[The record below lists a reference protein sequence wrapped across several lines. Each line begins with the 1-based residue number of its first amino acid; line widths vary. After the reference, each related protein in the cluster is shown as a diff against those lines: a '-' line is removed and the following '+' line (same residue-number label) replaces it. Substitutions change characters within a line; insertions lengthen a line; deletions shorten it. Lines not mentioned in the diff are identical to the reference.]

1 MRIPP
6 FELERFQSI
15 HEHRVEIN
23 LTESG
28 VEPLEVGELLGPD
41 AAGLLLDQPLAYTQ
55 SNGTPELRAAVAATL
70 PGAAEDHVLVANGGA
85 EANFVA
91 CWRLIEP
98 GDEVVVMQPNYG
110 QVQGLAEGFGAIVR
124 PWPLREER
132 AGPSPRW
139 APDVDELRALVTD
152 RTKLIAICNPNN
164 PTGARL
170 TEAEV
175 TAVCEIAGR
184 HGAWVLSD
192 EIYRGV
198 ERDGVE
204 TPSVWGRT
212 ERVIVTGGLSKAYGL
227 PGLRIGW
234 AIAAEDMAAELWSRR
249 DYTTIAPSALSDRLA
264 RHALAPA
271 RRTALLERTRRMIA
285 ANFPIV
291 GAWLGAHAGAL
302 AWVPPEGRGDRVR
315 SLPPRHR
322 LDRAGR
328 PTPADRRRAG
338 GSGRPLRPRR
348 LAADR
353 VRRPRRIPA
362 GRTDPARPRAGRPTA
377 GGRPVADRRLTAR
390 SRIRRAGT
398 DRNCPPRR
406 RGAPRHAAGE
416 PLRPGT
422 R

>member
-6 FELERFQSI
+6 FELERFQSL

-70 PGAAEDHVLVANGGA
+70 PGAAEHHVLVANGGA

-152 RTKLIAICNPNN
+152 RTRLIAICNPNN

-170 TEAEV
+170 SEAEV
-175 TAVCEIAGR
+175 AAVCEIAGR

-198 ERDGVE
+198 EHDGVE

-234 AIAAEDMAAELWSRR
+234 AIAAEDMAAELWCRR

-271 RRTALLERTRRMIA
+271 RRPALLERTRRMIA

-291 GAWLGAHAGAL
+291 GAWLDAHAGKL
-302 AWVPPEGRGDRVR
+302 AWVPPEAGAIGFVRYGHDIGSTALADRLRQTAGVLVVPGDHFGLDGWLRIGYGGRAA
-315 SLPPRHR
+315 SLREGLAR
-322 LDRAGR
+322 LDRVL
-328 PTPADRRRAG
+328 ADL
-338 GSGRPLRPRR
+338 P
-348 LAADR
+348 LAAT
-353 VRRPRRIPA
+353 PS
-362 GRTDPARPRAGRPTA
+362 RT
-377 GGRPVADRRLTAR
+377 
-390 SRIRRAGT
+390 
-398 DRNCPPRR
+398 
-406 RGAPRHAAGE
+406 GA
-416 PLRPGT
+416 
-422 R
+422 

>member
-6 FELERFQSI
+6 FELERFQSV

-28 VEPLEVGELLGPD
+28 VEPLELGELLGPD

-55 SNGTPELRAAVAATL
+55 SNGTPALRAAVAATL
-70 PGAAEDHVLVANGGA
+70 PGADENHVLVANGGA

-98 GDEVVVMQPNYG
+98 GDEVVAMQPNYG

-139 APDVDELRALVTD
+139 APDTDELRALVTD

-175 TAVCEIAGR
+175 AAVCEIAGR

-192 EIYRGV
+192 EIYRGA
-198 ERDGVE
+198 EHDGVE
-204 TPSVWGRT
+204 TPSVWGRS
-212 ERVIVTGGLSKAYGL
+212 ERAIVTGGLSKAYGL

-234 AIAAEDMAAELWSRR
+234 AIAAEEMAAELWSRR

-285 ANFPIV
+285 ANLPIV
-291 GAWLGAHAGAL
+291 GAWIDAHAGRL
-302 AWVPPEGRGDRVR
+302 AWVPPEAGAIAFVRYGHDIGSTALADRLRRTAGVLVVPGDHFGLDGWLRIGYGGRAA
-315 SLPPRHR
+315 SLREGLAR
-322 LDRAGR
+322 LDRLL
-328 PTPADRRRAG
+328 ADLPPG
-338 GSGRPLRPRR
+338 
-348 LAADR
+348 AAR
-353 VRRPRRIPA
+353 FPA
-362 GRTDPARPRAGRPTA
+362 GADTA
-377 GGRPVADRRLTAR
+377 G
-390 SRIRRAGT
+390 
-398 DRNCPPRR
+398 
-406 RGAPRHAAGE
+406 
-416 PLRPGT
+416 
-422 R
+422 

>member
-6 FELERFQSI
+6 FELERFQSL

-132 AGPSPRW
+132 AGPAPRW

-152 RTKLIAICNPNN
+152 RTRLIAICNPNN

-175 TAVCEIAGR
+175 AAVCEIAGR

-198 ERDGVE
+198 EHDGVE

-234 AIAAEDMAAELWSRR
+234 AIAAQDMAAELWSRR

-302 AWVPPEGRGDRVR
+302 AWVPPEAGAIGFVRYRHDIGSTALADRLRQTAGVLVVPGDHFGLDGWLRIGYGGRAA
-315 SLPPRHR
+315 SLREGLTR
-322 LDRAGR
+322 LDRVL
-328 PTPADRRRAG
+328 ADL
-338 GSGRPLRPRR
+338 P
-348 LAADR
+348 LAAA
-353 VRRPRRIPA
+353 PS
-362 GRTDPARPRAGRPTA
+362 RT
-377 GGRPVADRRLTAR
+377 
-390 SRIRRAGT
+390 
-398 DRNCPPRR
+398 
-406 RGAPRHAAGE
+406 GA
-416 PLRPGT
+416 
-422 R
+422 

>member
-6 FELERFQSI
+6 FELERFQSV

-41 AAGLLLDQPLAYTQ
+41 AAGVLLDQPLAYTQ

-70 PGAAEDHVLVANGGA
+70 PGATEDHVLVANGGA

-132 AGPSPRW
+132 AAPSSRW
-139 APDVDELRALVTD
+139 APDVDELRALVTG
-152 RTKLIAICNPNN
+152 RTKLIAVCNPNN

-170 TEAEV
+170 TAAEV
-175 TAVCEIAGR
+175 AAVCEVAGR

-204 TPSVWGRT
+204 TPTVWGRT

-234 AIAAEDMAAELWSRR
+234 AVASPPMATDLWSRR

-264 RHALAPA
+264 RHALAPD

-291 GAWLGAHAGAL
+291 VAWLDAHAGNL
-302 AWVPPEGRGDRVR
+302 AWVPPEAGAMAFVRYHQDIGSTALANQLRETEGVLVVPGDHFGLDGYLRIGYGGRPA
-315 SLPPRHR
+315 SLREGLAR
-322 LDRAGR
+322 LDRVL
-328 PTPADRRRAG
+328 ADL
-338 GSGRPLRPRR
+338 PQ
-348 LAADR
+348 AAAR
-353 VRRPRRIPA
+353 FPA
-362 GRTDPARPRAGRPTA
+362 GA
-377 GGRPVADRRLTAR
+377 
-390 SRIRRAGT
+390 
-398 DRNCPPRR
+398 
-406 RGAPRHAAGE
+406 
-416 PLRPGT
+416 
-422 R
+422 

>member
-6 FELERFQSI
+6 FELERFQSL

-70 PGAAEDHVLVANGGA
+70 PGAAEDQVLVANGGA

-152 RTKLIAICNPNN
+152 RTRLIAICNPNN

-170 TEAEV
+170 TETEV
-175 TAVCEIAGR
+175 AAVCEVAGR

-192 EIYRGV
+192 EIYRGA
-198 ERDGVE
+198 EHDGVE

-291 GAWLGAHAGAL
+291 GAWLDAHAGAL
-302 AWVPPEGRGDRVR
+302 AWVPPEAGAIGFVRYGHDIGSTALADRLRQTAGLLVVPGDHFGLDGWLRIGYGGRAA
-315 SLPPRHR
+315 SLREGLAR
-322 LDRAGR
+322 LDRVL
-328 PTPADRRRAG
+328 ADL
-338 GSGRPLRPRR
+338 P
-348 LAADR
+348 LAAA
-353 VRRPRRIPA
+353 PS
-362 GRTDPARPRAGRPTA
+362 RT
-377 GGRPVADRRLTAR
+377 
-390 SRIRRAGT
+390 
-398 DRNCPPRR
+398 
-406 RGAPRHAAGE
+406 GA
-416 PLRPGT
+416 
-422 R
+422 

>member
-6 FELERFQSI
+6 FQLERFQSL
-15 HEHRVEIN
+15 HEHQVEIN

-41 AAGLLLDQPLAYTQ
+41 AAAELLDQPLAYTQ
-55 SNGTPELRAAVAATL
+55 SNGTPELRAAVATTFSGAT
-70 PGAAEDHVLVANGGA
+70 ENHVVVANGGA

-110 QVQGLAEGFGAIVR
+110 QVQGLAEGFGALVR

-132 AGPSPRW
+132 AAPSPRW

-152 RTKLIAICNPNN
+152 RTKLVAICNPNN

-175 TAVCEIAGR
+175 AAVCGIAER
-184 HGAWVLSD
+184 HGAWVLAD
-192 EIYRGV
+192 EIYRGA
-198 ERDGVE
+198 EHDGVE

-212 ERVIVTGGLSKAYGL
+212 ERAIVTGGLSKVYGL

-234 AIAAEDMAAELWSRR
+234 AVAAPDMTSELWSRR

-264 RHALAPA
+264 RHALAPE
-271 RRTALLERTRRMIA
+271 RRTALRERARRMIA

-291 GAWLGAHAGAL
+291 GAWLDAHAGEI
-302 AWVPPEGRGDRVR
+302 AWVPPEAGAIGFVRYGHDIGSTALADRLRHTAGVLVVPGDHFGLDGHLRIGFGGHSA
-315 SLPPRHR
+315 SLREGLTR
-322 LDRAGR
+322 LDAVL
-328 PTPADRRRAG
+328 A
-338 GSGRPLRPRR
+338 PLPQ
-348 LAADR
+348 AAA
-353 VRRPRRIPA
+353 PFPA
-362 GRTDPARPRAGRPTA
+362 GA
-377 GGRPVADRRLTAR
+377 
-390 SRIRRAGT
+390 
-398 DRNCPPRR
+398 
-406 RGAPRHAAGE
+406 
-416 PLRPGT
+416 
-422 R
+422 

>member
-6 FELERFQSI
+6 FELERFQSV

-28 VEPLEVGELLGPD
+28 VEPLEVRELLGPD
-41 AAGLLLDQPLAYTQ
+41 AAGVLLDEPLAYTQ

-70 PGAAEDHVLVANGGA
+70 PGATEDHVLVANGGA

-132 AGPSPRW
+132 AAPASRW

-152 RTKLIAICNPNN
+152 RTKLIAVCNPNN

-175 TAVCEIAGR
+175 AAVCEVAGR

-204 TPSVWGRT
+204 TPTVWGRT

-234 AIAAEDMAAELWSRR
+234 AVAAEEMAADLWSRR

-291 GAWLGAHAGAL
+291 VAWLDAHAGNL
-302 AWVPPEGRGDRVR
+302 AWVPPEAGAIGFVRYGYDIGSTALADRLRRTEGVLVVPGDHFGLDGYLRIGYGGRAA
-315 SLPPRHR
+315 SLREGLAR
-322 LDRAGR
+322 LDRVLADLPQAAARFPAG
-328 PTPADRRRAG
+328 ADAG
-338 GSGRPLRPRR
+338 G
-348 LAADR
+348 
-353 VRRPRRIPA
+353 
-362 GRTDPARPRAGRPTA
+362 
-377 GGRPVADRRLTAR
+377 
-390 SRIRRAGT
+390 
-398 DRNCPPRR
+398 
-406 RGAPRHAAGE
+406 
-416 PLRPGT
+416 
-422 R
+422 

>member
-6 FELERFQSI
+6 FELERFQSV

-41 AAGLLLDQPLAYTQ
+41 AVNVLLDQPLAYTQ

-70 PGAAEDHVLVANGGA
+70 PGATEDHVLVANGGA

-132 AGPSPRW
+132 AAPASRW
-139 APDVDELRALVTD
+139 APDVDELRALVTG
-152 RTKLIAICNPNN
+152 RTKLIAVCNPNN

-170 TEAEV
+170 TEGEV
-175 TAVCEIAGR
+175 AAVCEVAGR

-204 TPSVWGRT
+204 TPTVWGRT

-234 AIAAEDMAAELWSRR
+234 AVAAPPMAADLWSRR

-264 RHALAPA
+264 RHALAPD

-291 GAWLGAHAGAL
+291 VVWLDAHAGNL
-302 AWVPPEGRGDRVR
+302 AWVPPEAGAMAFVRYHQDIGSTALANRLRETEGVLVVPGDHFGLDGYLRIGYGGRAA
-315 SLPPRHR
+315 SLREGLAR
-322 LDRAGR
+322 LDRVL
-328 PTPADRRRAG
+328 ADL
-338 GSGRPLRPRR
+338 PQ
-348 LAADR
+348 AAAR
-353 VRRPRRIPA
+353 FPA
-362 GRTDPARPRAGRPTA
+362 GA
-377 GGRPVADRRLTAR
+377 
-390 SRIRRAGT
+390 
-398 DRNCPPRR
+398 
-406 RGAPRHAAGE
+406 
-416 PLRPGT
+416 
-422 R
+422 

>member
-6 FELERFQSI
+6 FELERFQSV

-41 AAGLLLDQPLAYTQ
+41 AAGVLLDQPLAYTQ

-70 PGAAEDHVLVANGGA
+70 PGATEDHVLVANGGA

-132 AGPSPRW
+132 AGPASRW

-152 RTKLIAICNPNN
+152 RTKLIAVCNPNN

-175 TAVCEIAGR
+175 AAVCEVAGR

-204 TPSVWGRT
+204 TPTVWGRT

-234 AIAAEDMAAELWSRR
+234 AVAAPPMAADLWSRR

-264 RHALAPA
+264 RHALAPD

-291 GAWLGAHAGAL
+291 VAWLDAHAGSL
-302 AWVPPEGRGDRVR
+302 AWVPPEAGAMAFVRYHQDIGSTALANRLRETEGVLVVPGDHFGLDGHLRIGYGGRAA
-315 SLPPRHR
+315 SLREGLAR
-322 LDRAGR
+322 LDRVL
-328 PTPADRRRAG
+328 ADL
-338 GSGRPLRPRR
+338 PQ
-348 LAADR
+348 AAAR
-353 VRRPRRIPA
+353 FPA
-362 GRTDPARPRAGRPTA
+362 GA
-377 GGRPVADRRLTAR
+377 
-390 SRIRRAGT
+390 
-398 DRNCPPRR
+398 
-406 RGAPRHAAGE
+406 
-416 PLRPGT
+416 
-422 R
+422 

>member
-6 FELERFQSI
+6 FELERFQSL

-70 PGAAEDHVLVANGGA
+70 PGAAEDQVLVANGGA

-98 GDEVVVMQPNYG
+98 GDEVVAMQPNYG

-152 RTKLIAICNPNN
+152 RTRLVAICNPNN

-170 TEAEV
+170 TEPEV
-175 TAVCEIAGR
+175 AAVCEIAGR

-198 ERDGVE
+198 EHDGVE
-204 TPSVWGRT
+204 APSVWGRT

-264 RHALAPA
+264 RQALAPA

-291 GAWLGAHAGAL
+291 GAWLDAHAGSL
-302 AWVPPEGRGDRVR
+302 AWVPPEAGAIGFVRYGHDIGSTALADRLRQTAGVLVVPGDHFGLDGWLRIGYGGRAA
-315 SLPPRHR
+315 SLREGLAR
-322 LDRAGR
+322 LDRVL
-328 PTPADRRRAG
+328 ADL
-338 GSGRPLRPRR
+338 P
-348 LAADR
+348 LAAA
-353 VRRPRRIPA
+353 PS
-362 GRTDPARPRAGRPTA
+362 RT
-377 GGRPVADRRLTAR
+377 
-390 SRIRRAGT
+390 
-398 DRNCPPRR
+398 
-406 RGAPRHAAGE
+406 GA
-416 PLRPGT
+416 
-422 R
+422 

>member
-6 FELERFQSI
+6 FELERFQSV

-41 AAGLLLDQPLAYTQ
+41 AAGVLLDQPLAYTQ

-70 PGAAEDHVLVANGGA
+70 PGATEDHVLVANGGA

-132 AGPSPRW
+132 AGPASRW

-152 RTKLIAICNPNN
+152 RTKLIAVCNPNN

-170 TEAEV
+170 TAAEV
-175 TAVCEIAGR
+175 AAVCEVAGR

-204 TPSVWGRT
+204 TPTVWGRT

-234 AIAAEDMAAELWSRR
+234 AVAAPPMAADLWSRR

-264 RHALAPA
+264 RHALAPD

-291 GAWLGAHAGAL
+291 VAWLDAHAGSL
-302 AWVPPEGRGDRVR
+302 AWVPPEAGAMAFVRYHQDIGSTALANRLRETEGVLVVPGDHFGLDGYLRIGYGGRAA
-315 SLPPRHR
+315 SLREGLAR
-322 LDRAGR
+322 LDRVL
-328 PTPADRRRAG
+328 ADL
-338 GSGRPLRPRR
+338 PQ
-348 LAADR
+348 AAAR
-353 VRRPRRIPA
+353 FPA
-362 GRTDPARPRAGRPTA
+362 GA
-377 GGRPVADRRLTAR
+377 
-390 SRIRRAGT
+390 
-398 DRNCPPRR
+398 
-406 RGAPRHAAGE
+406 
-416 PLRPGT
+416 
-422 R
+422 

>member
-6 FELERFQSI
+6 FELERFQSV
-15 HEHRVEIN
+15 HEHRVELN

-41 AAGLLLDQPLAYTQ
+41 AAGVLLDQPLAYTQ

-70 PGAAEDHVLVANGGA
+70 PGATEDHVLVANGGA

-132 AGPSPRW
+132 AGPASRW

-152 RTKLIAICNPNN
+152 RTKLIALCNPNN

-175 TAVCEIAGR
+175 AAVCEVARR

-204 TPSVWGRT
+204 TPTVWGRT

-234 AIAAEDMAAELWSRR
+234 AVAAPPMAADLWSRR

-264 RHALAPA
+264 RHALAPD

-291 GAWLGAHAGAL
+291 VAWLDAHAGNL
-302 AWVPPEGRGDRVR
+302 AWVPPEAGAMAFVRYHQDIGSTALANRLRETEGVLVVPGDHFGLDGFLRIGYGGRAA
-315 SLPPRHR
+315 SLREGLAR
-322 LDRAGR
+322 LDRVL
-328 PTPADRRRAG
+328 ADL
-338 GSGRPLRPRR
+338 PQ
-348 LAADR
+348 AAAR
-353 VRRPRRIPA
+353 FPA
-362 GRTDPARPRAGRPTA
+362 GA
-377 GGRPVADRRLTAR
+377 
-390 SRIRRAGT
+390 
-398 DRNCPPRR
+398 
-406 RGAPRHAAGE
+406 
-416 PLRPGT
+416 
-422 R
+422 

>member
-6 FELERFQSI
+6 FELERFQSV

-28 VEPLEVGELLGPD
+28 VEPLELGELLGPD

-55 SNGTPELRAAVAATL
+55 SNGTPALRAAVAATL
-70 PGAAEDHVLVANGGA
+70 PGADENHMLVANGGA

-98 GDEVVVMQPNYG
+98 GDEVVAMQPNYG

-139 APDVDELRALVTD
+139 APDLDELRALVTD

-175 TAVCEIAGR
+175 AAVCEIAGR

-192 EIYRGV
+192 EIYRGA
-198 ERDGVE
+198 EHDGVE
-204 TPSVWGRT
+204 TPSVWGRS
-212 ERVIVTGGLSKAYGL
+212 ERAIVTGGLSKAYGL

-285 ANFPIV
+285 ANLPIV
-291 GAWLGAHAGAL
+291 GDWIDAHAGRL
-302 AWVPPEGRGDRVR
+302 TWVPPEAGAIAFVRYGHDIGSTALADRLRRTAGVLVVPGDHFGLDGWLRIGYGGRAA
-315 SLPPRHR
+315 SLREGLAR
-322 LDRAGR
+322 LDRLL
-328 PTPADRRRAG
+328 ADLPPG
-338 GSGRPLRPRR
+338 
-348 LAADR
+348 AAR
-353 VRRPRRIPA
+353 FPA
-362 GRTDPARPRAGRPTA
+362 G
-377 GGRPVADRRLTAR
+377 AD
-390 SRIRRAGT
+390 
-398 DRNCPPRR
+398 
-406 RGAPRHAAGE
+406 AAG
-416 PLRPGT
+416 
-422 R
+422 

>member
-6 FELERFQSI
+6 FELERFQSV

-28 VEPLEVGELLGPD
+28 VEPLEVRELLGPD
-41 AAGLLLDQPLAYTQ
+41 AAGVLLDQPLAYTQ

-70 PGAAEDHVLVANGGA
+70 PGATENHVLVANGGA

-132 AGPSPRW
+132 AAPASRW
-139 APDVDELRALVTD
+139 APDIDELRALVTD
-152 RTKLIAICNPNN
+152 RAKLIAVCNPNN

-175 TAVCEIAGR
+175 AAVCEVAGR

-204 TPSVWGRT
+204 TPTVWGRT

-234 AIAAEDMAAELWSRR
+234 AVAAPPMAAELWSRR

-264 RHALAPA
+264 RHALAPD

-291 GAWLGAHAGAL
+291 VAWLDAHAGNL
-302 AWVPPEGRGDRVR
+302 AWVPPEAGAMAFVRYHQDIGSTALANRLRETEGVLVVPGDHFGLDGYLRIGYGGRAA
-315 SLPPRHR
+315 SLREGLAR
-322 LDRAGR
+322 LDRVL
-328 PTPADRRRAG
+328 ADL
-338 GSGRPLRPRR
+338 PQ
-348 LAADR
+348 AAAR
-353 VRRPRRIPA
+353 FPA
-362 GRTDPARPRAGRPTA
+362 GA
-377 GGRPVADRRLTAR
+377 
-390 SRIRRAGT
+390 
-398 DRNCPPRR
+398 
-406 RGAPRHAAGE
+406 
-416 PLRPGT
+416 
-422 R
+422 

>member
-6 FELERFQSI
+6 FELERFQSV

-28 VEPLEVGELLGPD
+28 VEPLELGELLGPD

-55 SNGTPELRAAVAATL
+55 SNGTPALRAAVAATL
-70 PGAAEDHVLVANGGA
+70 PGADENHVLVANGGA

-98 GDEVVVMQPNYG
+98 GDEVVAMQPNYG

-175 TAVCEIAGR
+175 AAVCEIAGR

-192 EIYRGV
+192 EIYRGA
-198 ERDGVE
+198 EHDGVE
-204 TPSVWGRT
+204 TPSVWGRS
-212 ERVIVTGGLSKAYGL
+212 ERAIVTGGLSKAYGL

-271 RRTALLERTRRMIA
+271 RRTALLERTRRKIA
-285 ANFPIV
+285 ANLPIV
-291 GAWLGAHAGAL
+291 GAWIDAHAGRL
-302 AWVPPEGRGDRVR
+302 AWVRPEAGAIAFVRYGHDIGSTALADRLRRTAGVLVVPGDHFGLDGWLRIGYGGRAASLREGLARLDRLLAD
-315 SLPPRHR
+315 LPPR
-322 LDRAGR
+322 
-328 PTPADRRRAG
+328 
-338 GSGRPLRPRR
+338 
-348 LAADR
+348 AAR
-353 VRRPRRIPA
+353 FPA
-362 GRTDPARPRAGRPTA
+362 G
-377 GGRPVADRRLTAR
+377 AD
-390 SRIRRAGT
+390 
-398 DRNCPPRR
+398 
-406 RGAPRHAAGE
+406 AAG
-416 PLRPGT
+416 
-422 R
+422 

>member
-1 MRIPP
+1 MKVPP
-6 FELERFQSI
+6 FDLERFQSV
-15 HEHRVEIN
+15 HEHQVEIN
-23 LTESG
+23 LSESG

-41 AAGLLLDQPLAYTQ
+41 AVGVLLDQPLAYTQ

-132 AGPSPRW
+132 AAPSARW

-170 TEAEV
+170 TGAEV
-175 TAVCEIAGR
+175 AAVCEIAER

-192 EIYRGV
+192 EVYRGA
-198 ERDGVE
+198 EHDGVE
-204 TPSVWGRT
+204 TPTVWGRI

-234 AIAAEDMAAELWSRR
+234 AVAAPPMAADLWSRR

-264 RHALAPA
+264 RHALAPE
-271 RRTALLERTRRMIA
+271 RRTALLERARRMIA
-285 ANFPIV
+285 GNRRVV
-291 GAWLGAHAGAL
+291 GDWLAAHGSEL
-302 AWVPPEGRGDRVR
+302 SWVPPEAGAMAFIRYGHDIGSTALATRLRETEGVLIVPGDHFGLDGYLRLGFGGRAD
-315 SLPPRHR
+315 SLGEGLAR
-322 LDRAGR
+322 LDRV
-328 PTPADRRRAG
+328 
-338 GSGRPLRPRR
+338 
-348 LAADR
+348 LAAL
-353 VRRPRRIPA
+353 PQPA
-362 GRTDPARPRAGRPTA
+362 APSPARA
-377 GGRPVADRRLTAR
+377 
-390 SRIRRAGT
+390 
-398 DRNCPPRR
+398 
-406 RGAPRHAAGE
+406 
-416 PLRPGT
+416 
-422 R
+422 